1 MKRTLTQSIFLNLN
15 RKWQFATV
23 NKDGKAHVWTERPVA
38 DTSSGEWKRVPES
51 TTQQMIAGSGYLSS
65 HWERK
70 ILKREKEVS
79 TITRTRSKKRSV
91 SKSEKVMNEFT
102 FVIQVRVST
111 GMEEFFERF
120 DSREQ
125 AIEGLKRKFEESYV
139 VPGTES
145 QKVIASGEREFKM
158 TEDEK

>member
-51 TTQQMIAGSGYLSS
+51 TTQQMIAGRGYISS

-70 ILKREKEVS
+70 ILKREKNL
-79 TITRTRSKKRSV
+79 KK
-91 SKSEKVMNEFT
+91 
-102 FVIQVRVST
+102 FV
-111 GMEEFFERF
+111 EN
-120 DSREQ
+120 D
-125 AIEGLKRKFEESYV
+125 
-139 VPGTES
+139 
-145 QKVIASGEREFKM
+145 
-158 TEDEK
+158 